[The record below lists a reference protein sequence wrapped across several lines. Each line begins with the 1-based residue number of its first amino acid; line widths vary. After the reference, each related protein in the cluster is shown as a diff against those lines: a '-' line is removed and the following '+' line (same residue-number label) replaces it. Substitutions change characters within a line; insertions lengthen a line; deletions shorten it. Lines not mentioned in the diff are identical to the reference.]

1 MCCSMC
7 SSISRLASSIT
18 SLTLSSNHVFLSS
31 SHFAPSKR
39 LARESSRYLPESAS
53 ASNCVS
59 KAEWSAC
66 LQPIP
71 APFPPSD
78 ALEMAFLLPLAIPA
92 IANVTTNIGIGVSN
106 ALQST
111 DSSVTFQLGKYVF
124 STNKGFRLTDL
135 PYELR
140 EKIILMALA
149 ESRSYAQLVF
159 CDCSDS
165 HLAD

>member
-1 MCCSMC
+1 M
-7 SSISRLASSIT
+7 L
-18 SLTLSSNHVFLSS
+18 
-31 SHFAPSKR
+31 
-39 LARESSRYLPESAS
+39 E
-53 ASNCVS
+53 
-59 KAEWSAC
+59 
-66 LQPIP
+66 PIP

-149 ESRSYAQLVF
+149 ESRSYAHLVF